1 MYIENSAPEI
11 PSRKIIVKNSAMR
24 TNIEC
29 NSEIRVTNI
38 QIASPSNK
46 ENDTNS
52 HTNILLI
59 NSQKQS
65 QIQSKTPR
73 SQTASINH
81 KEAINYLLSIFL
93 SKESEEGNESNNV
106 KDNHNNKMCCLSRL
120 IMKLFP
126 NVQINRELENDL
138 NFISYLLSLSYN
150 SNDSIHHKILDS
162 VKLFLIDN
170 STLSSSINDNTLKIF
185 TLLQMLSM
193 YQLYPS
199 FMIKI
204 YNLIQTHIVS
214 LFEKI
219 TSICNNIYESEMM
232 IRFYNN
238 NNNVIDTLNDFIIGV
253 VDIVVES
260 ISTVLPRKGIEE
272 TLKEKIEE
280 VEERINRDS
289 PSSIVWKAKFVKE
302 KYKKEVNSMT
312 MSLVDDISN

>member
-1 MYIENSAPEI
+1 MYIDNSAPEI
-11 PSRKIIVKNSAMR
+11 PNRKIILKNSALR
-24 TNIEC
+24 PNIEC

-73 SQTASINH
+73 SQIASINH

-93 SKESEEGNESNNV
+93 SKESEDGHLNDV
-106 KDNHNNKMCCLSRL
+106 KDNNHKNKMCCLSRL

-126 NVQINRELENDL
+126 NVQINKELENDL
-138 NFISYLLSLSYN
+138 NFISFLLSLSYN

-162 VKLFLIDN
+162 VKLFLIDDSN
-170 STLSSSINDNTLKIF
+170 LSSSINLKIF

-204 YNLIQTHIVS
+204 FNLIKTHIVS
-214 LFEKI
+214 LFEKV
-219 TSICNNIYESEMM
+219 TSICNSVYESEKML
-232 IRFYNN
+232 RFYNN

-253 VDIVVES
+253 VDIVVEG
-260 ISTVLPRKGIEE
+260 ISTVVNHEDIAE
-272 TLKEKIEE
+272 TLQKNIEE

>member
-1 MYIENSAPEI
+1 MYIDNSAPEI
-11 PSRKIIVKNSAMR
+11 PNRKIIVKNSALR
-24 TNIEC
+24 PNIEC

-93 SKESEEGNESNNV
+93 SKESEAGHLNDV
-106 KDNHNNKMCCLSRL
+106 KDNNHKNKMCCLSRL

-126 NVQINRELENDL
+126 NVQINKELENDL
-138 NFISYLLSLSYN
+138 NFISFLLSLSYN

-162 VKLFLIDN
+162 VKLFLIDDSN
-170 STLSSSINDNTLKIF
+170 LSSSINLKIF

-204 YNLIQTHIVS
+204 FNLIKTHIVS
-214 LFEKI
+214 LFEKV
-219 TSICNNIYESEMM
+219 TSICNSVYESEKML
-232 IRFYNN
+232 RFYNN

-253 VDIVVES
+253 VDIVVEG
-260 ISTVLPRKGIEE
+260 ISTVVNHEDIAE
-272 TLKEKIEE
+272 TLQKNIEE